1 MAPQRIRLRFDGQDR
16 ELSIPATWR
25 VLGELEPVPT
35 PAVPSVIDALHAA
48 LEAPLGVEAYGP
60 GALAGKRIVLAV
72 DDISRP
78 TPTHLFFAALVEWL
92 VSRGA
97 RRDDLEVLFALGV
110 HRDMTQAEAERKLG
124 PGLAGIRWANHDAR
138 SDALNVE
145 LGTTRRGTWVA
156 LDRRLTEADLILCV
170 GAIEPHLLLGFGGG
184 LKMILPGLAHQRT
197 IAENHM
203 QGVTPEKFNY
213 VGVAESPMR
222 LDLEEAAG
230 MLGRPIFL
238 VNAILNER
246 VEIARFVA
254 GDPVRAHREGL
265 ALVRAMSGAKVREPA
280 DVAIVVSDPM
290 NADLRQGMK
299 CVGNA
304 EPSVK
309 EGGVILAL
317 LACQGGI
324 GDLAVPPRTL
334 PHGVLRLI
342 LRVIGRKRVLGFV
355 DRVKKGAGVEERFL
369 AHFSLQIARKIAI
382 MIYSER
388 LPPDTGAR
396 LGVFRQFQDLE
407 AMVAAAVKAAPK
419 DATVYV
425 YRHGG
430 ATYPVLTGAVGAG

>member
-1 MAPQRIRLRFDGQDR
+1 MATQRIRLRFDGRDR
-16 ELSIPATWR
+16 EIAVPATWR
-25 VLGELEPVPT
+25 LLGEIDPVPT
-35 PAVPSVIDALHAA
+35 PAVGSVGDALRAA
-48 LEAPLGVEAYGP
+48 LEAPIGVAAFGA

-78 TPTHLFFAALVEWL
+78 TPTHVFFADLVAWLVE
-92 VSRGA
+92 RGA
-97 RRDDLEVLFALGV
+97 KREDMLVLFALGI
-110 HRDMTQAEAERKLG
+110 HRDMTEAEVRRKCG
-124 PGLAGIRWANHDAR
+124 PGLEGIRWANHDAR
-138 SDALNVE
+138 SDAMNAA
-145 LGTTRRGTWVA
+145 LGTTSRGTWVA
-156 LDRRLTEADLILCV
+156 LDRRLLEADLIVCV

-203 QGVTPEKFNY
+203 QGVTPETFNY

-230 MLGRPIFL
+230 MLKKEIFL
-238 VNAILNER
+238 VNAVLNEH

-254 GDPVRAHREGL
+254 GDSVRAHREGL
-265 ALVRAMSGAKVREPA
+265 LAVRAMSAQKVAVPA
-280 DVAIVVSDPM
+280 DVVVVVSDPM

-309 EGGVILAL
+309 EGGVILGL
-317 LACQGGI
+317 LACKGGI
-324 GDLAVPPRTL
+324 GDLAVPPRSL
-334 PHGVLRLI
+334 PHGLLRSILRL
-342 LRVIGRKRVLGFV
+342 LGRGRVLGFV

-369 AHFSLQIARKIAI
+369 AHFSLQLARKMEILVF
-382 MIYSER
+382 SEN
-388 LPPDTGAR
+388 LPAGTGKK
-396 LGVFRQFQDLE
+396 LGVFRQFDDLE
-407 AMVAAAVKAAPK
+407 AAVAAAAKHAPR

-430 ATYPVLTGAVGAG
+430 ATYPVLEAA

>member
-1 MAPQRIRLRFDGQDR
+1 MATQRIRVRFDDRDR
-16 ELSIPATWR
+16 EIAVPATWR
-25 VLGELEPVPT
+25 LLGDIDPVPT
-35 PAVPSVIDALHAA
+35 AAVTSVGDALREALAA
-48 LEAPLGVEAYGP
+48 PIGAPPLRP

-78 TPTHLFFAALVEWL
+78 TPTHLFFADLVAWL
-92 VSRGA
+92 VGLGA
-97 RRDDLEVLFALGV
+97 RREDMLVLFALGI
-110 HRDMTQAEAERKLG
+110 HRDMTEEEARRKCG
-124 PGLAGIRWANHDAR
+124 PGLEGIRWANHDAR
-138 SDALNVE
+138 GDAMNAP
-145 LGTTRRGTWVA
+145 LGTTSRGTWVA
-156 LDRRLTEADLILCV
+156 LDRRLLDAELIVCV

-203 QGVTPEKFNY
+203 QGVTPERFNY

-230 MLGRPIFL
+230 MLKKEIFL
-238 VNAILNER
+238 VNAVLNER

-265 ALVRAMSGAKVREPA
+265 AVVRAMAAQRVEAPA
-280 DVAIVVSDPM
+280 DVVIVLSDPM

-299 CVGNA
+299 CIGNA

-309 EGGVILAL
+309 EGGVILGL
-317 LACQGGI
+317 LACKGGI
-324 GDLAVPPRTL
+324 GDLAVPPRSL

-342 LRVIGRKRVLGFV
+342 LRLLGRGRVLGFV

-369 AHFSLQIARKIAI
+369 ANFSLQLARKMEILVF
-382 MIYSER
+382 SEN
-388 LPPDTGAR
+388 LPEDTGKK
-396 LGVFRQFQDLE
+396 LGVFRQFGDLE
-407 AMVAAAVKAAPK
+407 AAVAAAAKHAPRE
-419 DATVYV
+419 ATVYV

-430 ATYPVLTGAVGAG
+430 ATYPVLGAA